1 MAEVRLRIIKRRH
14 AMVKKIHI
22 FLLAALMAFGVA
34 QNSQAAMFD
43 VSEIFV
49 QGIQPPPVIPLGP
62 GFPQWYQDFSGP
74 ITRPDANLNYGIGP
88 TPGGLKLELCPAG
101 NPLCLSDVVGDEFF
115 WWTADATLNIPASG
129 ALTTPGLALLIQ
141 ATEGT
146 TAAAPIAFNRTRI
159 RIDTPVAGTYT
170 VTFPFGVKVFNAPAG
185 TRGVNDTI
193 DLGCLAAP
201 CDFRSALNTEL
212 GPFLFWDTGLPILD
226 PAGVAGDNFF
236 IGDGA
241 TAHKVLGSPNGT
253 NFFRIDGPPGSN
265 LGGPGIDF
273 IQTDL
278 FVVSGKVFTAGGTAN
293 TAPVAVPDAAATL
306 MATPVDIDVLAN
318 DTFTDVPINPGSVA
332 ITAPI
337 GGTAAMIVVDGRVKV
352 RFTPTATFTGAGG
365 FSYTVTG
372 FGGVVSNVAAV
383 AVTVEDL
390 KVAKAEFRPKFL
402 KWRISGTSSD
412 TTANSIG
419 IQSGPP
425 TVNATLSG
433 ANEVPSPVVSPGSGT
448 ASVTVGDAGI
458 NFNLNISGLLNITSS
473 HIHLGSAETNGPIL
487 FTLVGPNVVSISG
500 TLTAADLNP
509 AAGVTFADAANAIL
523 GGNAYVQVHT
533 AVVPS
538 GEVRGQL
545 GPNRLVGSVPVQAN
559 GTWVIDGKSPALPDA
574 ARTISVRSSNGVQ
587 VIDVPLK
594 VK

>member
-1 MAEVRLRIIKRRH
+1 
-14 AMVKKIHI
+14 MVKKIHI

-43 VSEIFV
+43 VSTTLV
-49 QGIQPPPVIPLGP
+49 QGVQPPPVIPLGP
-62 GFPQWYQDFSGP
+62 GFPQWFQDFSGP
-74 ITRPDANLNYGIGP
+74 ITRPDANPNYGTGP

-101 NPLCLSDVVGDEFF
+101 NPLCISDVVGDEFF

-159 RIDTPVAGTYT
+159 RVDTPVAGTYT
-170 VTFPFGVKVFNAPAG
+170 VTFPFGVKVFDAPAG
-185 TRGVNDTI
+185 IRGINDSI

-241 TAHKVLGSPNGT
+241 TEHKVLGSPNGT

-278 FVVSGKVFTAGGTAN
+278 FVVSGKVFTASGTAN
-293 TAPVAVPDAAATL
+293 IAPVAVPDAASTL
-306 MATPVDIDVLAN
+306 KATPVVIDVLAN
-318 DTFTDVPINPGSVA
+318 DTFTDVPINPGSVT
-332 ITAPI
+332 ITTPV
-337 GGTAAMIVVDGRVKV
+337 GGTAAMTVVDGRVKV
-352 RFTPTATFTGAGG
+352 TFTPTPDFTGDGG
-365 FSYTVTG
+365 FSYTVAG
-372 FGGVVSNVAAV
+372 FAGALSNAAAV
-383 AVTVEDL
+383 VVTVEDL
-390 KVAKAEFRPKFL
+390 QVAKAEFRPKFL

-412 TTANSIG
+412 VTANNIG
-419 IQSGPP
+419 IQTGPP
-425 TVNATLSG
+425 TVSTTLSG
-433 ANEVPSPVVSPGSGT
+433 TNEVPSPVVSPGSGN
-448 ASVTVGDAGI
+448 ASVTVSDAGI
-458 NFNLNISGLLNITSS
+458 NFNLNVSGLLNTTSA
-473 HIHLGSAETNGPIL
+473 HIHLGANGINGPVL
-487 FTLVGPNVVSISG
+487 FNLAGANFATTSG
-500 TLTAADLNP
+500 TLTAANLNP
-509 AAGVTFADAANAIL
+509 AAGVTFADAINAIL
-523 GGNAYVQVHT
+523 GGEAYVQVHT
-533 AVVPS
+533 AAVPS
-538 GEVRGQL
+538 GELRGQL
-545 GPNRLVGSVPVQAN
+545 GPNRLVGSVPVQTN
-559 GTWVIDGKSPALPDA
+559 GTWVIDGKSLALPDTT
-574 ARTISVRSSNGVQ
+574 RTITVRSSNGVR